1 MPSCAM
7 KNNPAVGE
15 ALESTNGNL
24 DPNTFKEFGT
34 VCLYVFENLPIG
46 SLPNRIQ
53 VQALSKLWATM
64 EIHLLV

>member
-7 KNNPAVGE
+7 ESNPAVGE
-15 ALESTNGNL
+15 AFESTNGNL
-24 DPNTFKEFGT
+24 DPNNFKEFGT

-53 VQALSKLWATM
+53 VQALSKPWGTM
-64 EIHLLV
+64 EIRLLV

>member
-7 KNNPAVGE
+7 ANSPAVGE
-15 ALESTNGNL
+15 AFESTIGIS
-24 DPNTFKEFGT
+24 DPNNSKEFGT

-46 SLPNRIQ
+46 SLTYKIQ
-53 VQALSKLWATM
+53 VQALSKPWATM